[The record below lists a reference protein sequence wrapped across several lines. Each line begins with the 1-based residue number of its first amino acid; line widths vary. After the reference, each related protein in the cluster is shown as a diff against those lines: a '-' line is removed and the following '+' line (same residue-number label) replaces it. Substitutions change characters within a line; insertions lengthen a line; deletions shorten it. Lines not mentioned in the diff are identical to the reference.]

1 MEPREPFK
9 PPRNAQQQ
17 ADFLKHCKQTL
28 LEYGAAHEE
37 NEELFELKDVP
48 ASDNVVY
55 VNFRSKE
62 GFNPHD

>member
-28 LEYGAAHEE
+28 LEYGAAYEE
-37 NEELFELKDVP
+37 NEELFDMEDIIQP
-48 ASDNVVY
+48 PQDSGNVVY
-55 VNFRSKE
+55 VNFGAK
-62 GFNPHD
+62 